1 MGSYGL
7 GKGRPGLCPPSA
19 VSTTRSSH
27 QLNLQPD
34 AADRKCLLRQEVA
47 SFRQS
52 AQVRADC
59 SQPPMHSCKR
69 KNRHAA
75 AATLITAGTDAGLVK
90 SMSTRSHLRYA
101 AGALRS
107 PESPRGLLNPSE
119 AHALITSSDSQLPKQ
134 IAHSEGYCLPSS
146 KHMPRKV
153 NGQFQQRKVG
163 GTTRTGGSE
172 RERQREKEHER
183 ERETERQTERER
195 ETEKETQR
203 HRDTETQRH
212 RDTETQRHRDT
223 ETETDRERQSM
234 TETDRDRERQRE
246 TERDT
251 ERHGETRRDTET
263 ERLPNGH

>member
-183 ERETERQTERER
+183 ERERETERQTERER

-212 RDTETQRHRDT
+212 RDTETQRQ
-223 ETETDRERQSM
+223 RQ
-234 TETDRDRERQRE
+234 
-246 TERDT
+246 TERD
-251 ERHGETRRDTET
+251 RA
-263 ERLPNGH
+263 